1 MNLEFGTLP
10 RACGNHWREAMEVWV
25 ARVTDVRIFDM
36 STRHRTTV
44 RMKLLRERGMSRVE
58 ALGMLAVSTRQSP
71 KQEG

>member
-10 RACGNHWREAMEVWV
+10 RACGNHRREVMEVWV